1 MDKGKDYIS
10 QMVQETFEGISDN
23 VLEFRAPSNQ
33 MELNFNTLEVKLS
46 KQRGCLAIH
55 LKGKLLEIP
64 VTWGPFKA
72 FDIHRAEVDLRIT
85 RDDPSKLLFV
95 LSNLFDQEI
104 NNIHIFG
111 PQDDL
116 RLTYE
121 VSPSVAAA

>member
-23 VLEFRAPSNQ
+23 VLEFRATSNQ

-46 KQRGCLAIH
+46 KERGCLAIH
-55 LKGKLLEIP
+55 FKGELLEIP

-116 RLTYE
+116 RLAYE